1 MRSRLPA
8 PQDALTAGLALAL
21 LAALVCAFLLRTP
34 RLPASAPPLGAG
46 PQQPRAATAAP
57 R

>member
-1 MRSRLPA
+1 VRSRLPA